1 MKLETFFEKF
11 ELFADAPDAVA
22 KIREL
27 VLEMALR
34 GKLSEQLV
42 EDASDPEWLTLVR
55 RLDAGAEAATALADA
70 PYEIPSVWRW
80 TTLHGLGETKPRNE
94 APDSAQAS
102 FVPMTLI
109 PAAFGQT
116 AQHEVRPW
124 SEIKKGYTHFIDG
137 DVVMAKITPCFEN
150 GKSAVMGGLT
160 GGIGA
165 GTTELHVFRRSTAAV
180 LPEFVIIQLKSH
192 GYITRG
198 IPRMT
203 GSAGQ
208 RRVPYD
214 YFAKAPFPLPPIA
227 EQKRIVAKVDELMAL
242 CDRLEAQQHE
252 RETRHAALARASLAR
267 FTDAPTPA
275 NLDLLFH
282 KSYSISPAD
291 LRKSIL
297 TLAVQ
302 GKLVPQDPNDEP
314 AEHLLM
320 RVAKKRTAL
329 LQAGHPNRDES
340 STQLRKQQA
349 QALPQNL
356 GPLAPGW
363 AWATLMQASLFVVD
377 CHNKTAPYVESGIRL
392 LRTTN
397 IRDGRLNDLE
407 AKYVD
412 DATYERWSARC
423 KPAPG
428 DILITREAPMG
439 ETCII
444 PDGMKVCLGQ
454 RMMLI
459 RIVPGTMETKY
470 LLYSLMAPDLMD
482 RVQDKPVGATVQHLR
497 VGGVETLLT
506 PVPPLAE
513 QRRIVAKVDELMALV
528 DALENQL
535 ATTRTAGAALLEAA
549 IHELLNPTAEI
560 IPFPSSER
568 ESLPDR
574 AAIGC
579 YAIQRL
585 ADQRTFGRTAEV
597 KVLYLAEAHLGL
609 DLGGRYLRDAAG
621 PLDQWIYKFEEDAAR
636 LRWFSVVE
644 SQTKDGH
651 KKIEYRAGPELSA
664 KAQETST
671 RLSAAQRR
679 EFDRLLGLL
688 AQKPTVEVEAI
699 ATLFAA
705 WNDFL
710 LDGQQPSDDE
720 IVREVRENWHPSKQR
735 FKEPELKTWLEW
747 LRQHALVPQGRGP
760 HTAGQQGRLQ
770 LH

>member
-34 GKLSEQLV
+34 GKLSEQRV
-42 EDASDPEWLTLVR
+42 EDASDPEWLTLVH
-55 RLDAGAEAATALADA
+55 RLDAGAEAATLLADA

-165 GTTELHVFRRSTAAV
+165 GTTELHVFRRSTAAI

-192 GYITRG
+192 GFITRG

-208 RRVPYD
+208 RRVPYE
-214 YFAKAPFPLPPIA
+214 YFAKAPFPLPPLA

-242 CDRLEAQQHE
+242 CDRLEAQQQE
-252 RETRHAALARASLAR
+252 REARHAALARASLAR
-267 FTDAPTPA
+267 FADAPTLA

-282 KSYSISPAD
+282 EAYSIPPAD

-314 AEHLLM
+314 AEECLVRIGLTNTLSPDEAEDSLPSSWSRVRFGDVALTAGGVTLGRKLGDRKTVLLPYLRVANVKRGEIDLDVIKEVTIPEDEMERYALRENDLLM
-320 RVAKKRTAL
+320 TEGGDWDKVGRAAIWKGQIPLCLHQNHVFRSRMRSAEISPVWFERYFNSPD
-329 LQAGHPNRDES
+329 GRRYFES
-340 STQLRKQQA
+340 ASKQ
-349 QALPQNL
+349 
-356 GPLAPGW
+356 
-363 AWATLMQASLFVVD
+363 
-377 CHNKTAPYVESGIRL
+377 
-392 LRTTN
+392 TTN
-397 IRDGRLNDLE
+397 LASINLRQVRGC
-407 AKYVD
+407 A
-412 DATYERWSARC
+412 
-423 KPAPG
+423 
-428 DILITREAPMG
+428 
-439 ETCII
+439 
-444 PDGMKVCLGQ
+444 
-454 RMMLI
+454 
-459 RIVPGTMETKY
+459 VPF
-470 LLYSLMAPDLMD
+470 
-482 RVQDKPVGATVQHLR
+482 
-497 VGGVETLLT
+497 
-506 PVPPLAE
+506 PPLAE
-513 QRRIVAKVDELMALV
+513 QHRIVAKVDELMALM
-528 DALENQL
+528 DALETQL
-535 ATTRTAGAALLEAA
+535 ATARTAGAALLEAA
-549 IHELLNPTAEI
+549 IHELLNPTAKI
-560 IPFPSSER
+560 IPFPSSKR

-644 SQTKDGH
+644 GQTKDGH

-664 KAQETST
+664 KAQEAST
-671 RLSAAQRR
+671 RLSAAQRS

-688 AQKPTVEVEAI
+688 AQKLTVEVEAI

-710 LDGQQPSDDE
+710 LDGRQPSDDE

-735 FKEPELKTWLEW
+735 FKEPELKTWLAW